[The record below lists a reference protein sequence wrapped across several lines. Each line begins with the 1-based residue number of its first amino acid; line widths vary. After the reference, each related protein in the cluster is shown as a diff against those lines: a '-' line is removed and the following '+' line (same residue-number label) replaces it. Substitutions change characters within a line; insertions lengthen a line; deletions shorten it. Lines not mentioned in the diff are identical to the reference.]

1 MRRKIP
7 TTFTVELDQ
16 LERLLQISARTRIN
30 RSLIVRDALERELRR
45 YEDEGQAIKAAEV
58 AQNGAP

>member
-7 TTFTVELDQ
+7 ITFTVELDQ
-16 LERLLQISARTRIN
+16 FERLVRLADQNRTN

-45 YEDEGQAIKAAEV
+45 YETDSAGAKVQEAQDAAV
-58 AQNGAP
+58 

>member
-1 MRRKIP
+1 MRRKVP

-16 LERLLQISARTRIN
+16 LERLLQISAKTRMN

-45 YEDEGQAIKAAEV
+45 YEQGSQSEKVEEV
-58 AQNGAP
+58 HQNGAP